1 MSDFDWIEYAD
12 IERKR
17 LRENEGDLDDDTCP
31 ICEDDEA

>member
-17 LRENEGDLDDDTCP
+17 LRENEGDVDDKPSPTCE
-31 ICEDDEA
+31 EDD